1 MYLMKFGAWLSVAV
15 GIILA
20 VMAIIVPEAMV
31 GLIIG
36 SLACFVAAAVDFW
49 FVRYF
54 SPVMKNLPRP
64 EGIGKDE
71 DITSLRGSLRMSKAM
86 RQQGIAKMESATTTL
101 KEMNRA
107 NRLREYG
114 EKAQAEVLAIRDTG
128 ALIDFDPILEFDLR
142 VEPRY
147 GEPYQVDGYRQVV
160 SKIILPR
167 IIIGDNYA
175 AFTDPEDR
183 NSLYINWQ

>member
-15 GIILA
+15 GVILA

-36 SLACFVAAAVDFW
+36 SLACFAAAAVDFW

-71 DITSLRGSLRMSKAM
+71 DVTSLRGSLRMSRAM
-86 RQQGIAKMESATTTL
+86 RQQGIAKMEGATTTL

-114 EKAQAEVLAIRDTG
+114 DKAQAEVLAMRDTMQ
-128 ALIDFDPILEFDLR
+128 LVNFDPILEFDLR
-142 VEPRY
+142 IQPEY
-147 GEPYQVDGYRQVV
+147 GEEYYVRGYRQVV

-167 IIIGDNYA
+167 ISEGSSYN
-175 AFTDPEDR
+175 AFVDPEDP